1 MRCSQRCHLSS
12 TAGSIDGV
20 KISVSLP
27 AVDIQYLDVYAEEHG
42 IGSRSAV
49 IQFAVDRLRHDALG
63 DAYEQAWDEWAES
76 EDAVDWDAT
85 VADGL
90 TRA

>member
-1 MRCSQRCHLSS
+1 M
-12 TAGSIDGV
+12 
-20 KISVSLP
+20 KISVSLSRID
-27 AVDIQYLDVYAEEHG
+27 VQYLDDFAAQNG

-49 IQFAVDRLRHDALG
+49 IQYAVDRLRHDALG
-63 DAYEQAWDEWAES
+63 DAYEQAWDDWSRS
-76 EDAVDWDAT
+76 EDAAAWDTA